1 MRLFITM
8 FSMLLVVGAGTI
20 SASSKQQPEEGEMI
34 ELRTNNNGQ
43 EGIPKSLTQK
53 LSAYYYADSQ
63 TMVVTCQGYGCA
75 TVSIMSPT
83 MQTLDSDFI
92 DPDITPVACLSTPS
106 IPGQYYIFIVTS
118 SFTAYGTFAV
128 E

>member
-1 MRLFITM
+1 M

-43 EGIPKSLTQK
+43 EGIPKSLSQK

-83 MQTLDSDFI
+83 MQTLYSDFI

-106 IPGQYYIFIVTS
+106 IPGQYYIIVTS

>member
-1 MRLFITM
+1 MKKI
-8 FSMLLVVGAGTI
+8 LLVLALFALGSTL
-20 SASSKQQPEEGEMI
+20 SATQLKQLPEEGEKI
-34 ELRTNNNGQ
+34 KLEKPTDP
-43 EGIPKSLTQK
+43 EGGPRSLEAE
-53 LSAYYYADSQ
+53 LSAYYYADSE